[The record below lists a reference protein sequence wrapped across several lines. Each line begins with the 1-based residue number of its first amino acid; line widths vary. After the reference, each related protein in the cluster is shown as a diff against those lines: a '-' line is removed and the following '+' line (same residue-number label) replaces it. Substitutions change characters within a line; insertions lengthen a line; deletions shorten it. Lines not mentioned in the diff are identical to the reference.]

1 MLDLLKAEWMKLF
14 RTWRTYAGFGVI
26 MVALGLV
33 FTGLALSNP
42 ESMIES
48 RVRRILGSEF
58 LLSGNFING
67 YFIGMII
74 MNTLFVHIPLLIAF
88 VAGDLLAGEAAS
100 GTLRMY
106 LSRPVTRIKVY
117 TSKFI
122 LGLFYSALMVI
133 FLGTVTFLL
142 GWSFYGS
149 GPLIS
154 VSKGLTIF
162 TEEQA
167 LLRYLFAYFLA
178 IIPMWTVVSLAL
190 LFSSLVRNSLGPIVG
205 TMGVIITFLIVN
217 NLNIS
222 FFDKLSPYLFTYY
235 FNLWE
240 HAYIATIAWNE
251 VIKSISILFLY
262 TGIFYIIGA
271 SIFVKKDILT

>member
-1 MLDLLKAEWMKLF
+1 MLELLNAEWTKLF

-42 ESMIES
+42 ESEIEY
-48 RVRRILGSEF
+48 RIRKILGNEF
-58 LLSGNFING
+58 LLTGNFING
-67 YFIGMII
+67 YFIGMVI
-74 MNTLFVHIPLLIAF
+74 MNTLFVHIPLLVAF
-88 VAGDLLAGEAAS
+88 VAGDLLSGEAAS

-106 LSRPVTRIKVY
+106 LSRPLTRIKVY

-122 LGLFYSALMVI
+122 LGLLYSSMMVV
-133 FLGTVTFLL
+133 FLGSVTFFL

-154 VSKGLTIF
+154 VSKGLAIF

-167 LLRYLFAYFLA
+167 ALRYLLAYGLA

-205 TMGVIITFLIVN
+205 TMGVIISFLIVN

-222 FFDKLSPYLFTYY
+222 SFESVSPYLLANY
-235 FNLWE
+235 FNIWE
-240 HAYIATIAWNE
+240 NAFHATINSSE
-251 VIKSISILFLY
+251 VIKSILILLLNNA
-262 TGIFYIIGA
+262 IFFFIGA

>member
-1 MLDLLKAEWMKLF
+1 MLELLKSEWTKLF

-42 ESMIES
+42 ESMIDY
-48 RVRRILGSEF
+48 RIRKILGNDF
-58 LLSGNFING
+58 LLTGNFING
-67 YFIGMII
+67 FFIGMII

-88 VAGDLLAGEAAS
+88 VAGDLLSGEAAS

-106 LSRPVTRIKVY
+106 LSRPLTRIKVY
-117 TSKFI
+117 TSKFV
-122 LGLFYSALMVI
+122 LGLIYTAFMVI
-133 FLGTVTFLL
+133 FLGSLTFLL
-142 GWSFYGS
+142 GWIFYGS

-154 VSKGLTIF
+154 VSKGLAIF
-162 TEEQA
+162 TERQA
-167 LLRYLFAYFLA
+167 LLRYVLAYGLA

-205 TMGVIITFLIVN
+205 TMGVIISFLIVN

-222 FFDKLSPYLFTYY
+222 FFENVSPYLFTNYL
-235 FNLWE
+235 NIWE
-240 HAYIATIAWNE
+240 NAYHATIIWNE
-251 VIKSISILFLY
+251 VIKSILILFLNSA
-262 TGIFYIIGA
+262 IFFFIGA

>member
-1 MLDLLKAEWMKLF
+1 MLELLKVEWTKLF

-42 ESMIES
+42 ESMIDY
-48 RVRRILGSEF
+48 RVRKILGNDF
-58 LLSGNFING
+58 LLTGNFING
-67 YFIGMII
+67 FFIGMVI

-88 VAGDLLAGEAAS
+88 VAGDLLSGEAAS
-100 GTLRMY
+100 GTLRMF
-106 LSRPVTRIKVY
+106 LSRPLTRIKVY

-122 LGLFYSALMVI
+122 LGLIYSSLLVI
-133 FLGTVTFLL
+133 FLGSVTFLL

-154 VSKGLTIF
+154 VLKGLTIF
-162 TEEQA
+162 TERQA
-167 LLRYLFAYFLA
+167 ALRYLLAYGLA
-178 IIPMWTVVSLAL
+178 IVPMWTVVSLAL

-205 TMGVIITFLIVN
+205 TMGVIISFLIVN

-222 FFDKLSPYLFTYY
+222 FFESVSPYLFTNYL
-235 FNLWE
+235 NIWE
-240 HAYIATIAWNE
+240 NAYHATIIWNE
-251 VIKSISILFLY
+251 VIKSILILFLNSA
-262 TGIFYIIGA
+262 IFFFIGA